1 MFPSGQNVKPT
12 YCVLNKT
19 RETFVS
25 LNVTVANTP
34 LMRLKGL
41 LGKVRLR
48 VDEGIWVVPS
58 RGVHTIGVPF
68 AIDLIYLDS
77 DQHVILLIESF
88 GSFRIGPVRRQCASV
103 LELPTRS
110 IFASQT
116 KVGDELVIYTPN
128 DMKKYLEEENNNALP
143 QMSRE

>member
-1 MFPSGQNVKPT
+1 
-12 YCVLNKT
+12 
-19 RETFVS
+19 
-25 LNVTVANTP
+25 
-34 LMRLKGL
+34 MRLKGL